1 MRVKKAYTGSHDA
14 VLEALMVVAVGAL
27 AIASA
32 VAVAVLVAIMC

>member
-1 MRVKKAYTGSHDA
+1 MMNDA

-32 VAVAVLVAIMC
+32 VAVAVCVVIMCQEMWPK